1 MFKKKKKSL
10 KIAFYSSAMVT
21 KFESKNLSKVTYEVQ
36 IDPPIF
42 KS

>member
-1 MFKKKKKSL
+1 MGRQASMVP
-10 KIAFYSSAMVT
+10 AYPSSMVT